1 MSARPR
7 TIDLRVD
14 PDADLSEVVR
24 HLRQGGAV
32 AYPTET
38 VYGLGGA
45 CTDEGVATVRD
56 VKGRA
61 ADKPLIALVES
72 LEAVAG
78 LGWTEAART
87 LASIFWPGSVTLVL
101 PDPHRLFPEGVRD
114 PRSGTVGVRVSPH
127 PVARRLVRELGA
139 PLTSTSLNVPGDPPV
154 TSGAE
159 ARDILERLHA
169 PEVWLLDTGT
179 LPPSAPSTV
188 VDCSRDEPV
197 VLREGAVP
205 LGRLRCAIPEIHATN
220 R

>member
-1 MSARPR
+1 MNGLPR
-7 TIDLRVD
+7 NLDLRAD
-14 PDADLSEVVR
+14 PEADLTDVLK
-24 HLRQGGAV
+24 HLRAGGAV

-45 CTDEGVATVRD
+45 CTEAGVETVRA

-61 ADKPLIALVES
+61 EGKPLIVLVES
-72 LEAVAG
+72 ADAVAG
-78 LGWTEAART
+78 LRWTPAART

-101 PDPHRLFPEGVRD
+101 PDPDGIFPLGVRD
-114 PRSGTVGVRVSPH
+114 ERTGSVGVRVSPH
-127 PVARRLVRELGA
+127 PVASRLVRELGA
-139 PLTSTSLNVPGDPPV
+139 PLTSTSLNVPGETPV

-159 ARDILERLHA
+159 AREILGRLGA
-169 PEVWLLDTGT
+169 PDVWLLDAGT

-205 LGRLRCAIPEIHATN
+205 LGRLRCAIPEIHATTP
-220 R
+220 